1 MSIYIQY
8 LTWHFIDMP
17 KGILKGWKNFLF
29 FNLNYFSVPA
39 LLETFFS
46 HWHGYRYSYGK
57 RFMPTRYFEAFVFNV
72 FSRTIGIILR
82 VIFISLSLLIEIPIF
97 FIGLIVFLVWFI
109 LPFLLIAG
117 FFLGLGMMI

>member
-1 MSIYIQY
+1 MSIHIQY

-17 KGILKGWKNFLF
+17 KGILKGWKNFLV

-57 RFMPTRYFEAFVFNV
+57 HFTPTRYFEAFIFNA
-72 FSRTIGIILR
+72 FSRIIGIILR
-82 VIFISLSLLIEIPIF
+82 ILLIFLGLLIEIPIF
-97 FIGLIVFLVWFI
+97 FIGLIVFLGWFI
-109 LPFLLIAG
+109 LPFLSVAG
-117 FFLGLGMMI
+117 LFLGLGIII